1 MMDKIKTVFVVGPT
15 ASGKT
20 DLAIKLANEIGGEIV
35 CADSMQIYKGIEIAS
50 ACPTPQEKAA
60 AKHHLCEF
68 LDLGDSYSVSQYV
81 QDAKSVIADINAR
94 GKVPIVVGGTGLYI
108 DSLSKGIE
116 FNYKNDISVREKLQK
131 RLEAEGIEELYA
143 ELKVIDGASAQ
154 KISQSD
160 TKRILRA
167 LEIYYTTG
175 KTKTEIDGQST
186 KSTNIIDPLFIG
198 LNFNDRE
205 KLYERINLRV
215 DKMIQSGLV
224 DEAKRVYQSTSK
236 NGAAQAIGYKEL
248 VPYILG
254 QDTLE
259 NCIENLKMQTRRY
272 AKRQLTWFRRNQ
284 NINWIYLD
292 EDQNP
297 AATAITICRNFL
309 KGRTNEN

>member
-1 MMDKIKTVFVVGPT
+1 MMDKIKTIFVVGPT

-20 DLAIKLANEIGGEIV
+20 DLAIKLAKKIDGEIV

-50 ACPTPQEKAA
+50 ACPTPQEMAA
-60 AKHHLCEF
+60 AKHYLCEF
-68 LDLGDSYSVSQYV
+68 LDIGDSYSVSQYV
-81 QDAKSVIADINAR
+81 EDAKRVISDINSR
-94 GKVPIVVGGTGLYI
+94 GKVPVVVGGTGLYI

-116 FNYKNDISVREKLQK
+116 FNYKNDISVRENIEK
-131 RLEAEGIEELYA
+131 RLEIEGVEVLYA
-143 ELKVIDGASAQ
+143 ELKVIDGRSAQ
-154 KISQSD
+154 KISPND

-175 KTKTEIDGQST
+175 KTKTEIDGRST

-198 LNFNDRE
+198 LNFIDRE

-215 DKMIQSGLV
+215 DKMIQSGLI
-224 DEAKRVYQSTSK
+224 DEAKRVYQTTSK
-236 NGAAQAIGYKEL
+236 NGAAQAIGHKEL
-248 VPYILG
+248 LPYILG

-292 EDQNP
+292 KDQNP
-297 AATAITICRNFL
+297 ADTAVMICRNFL
-309 KGRTNEN
+309 KGKTDEN

>member
-50 ACPTPQEKAA
+50 ACPTPQEKMA

-284 NINWIYLD
+284 SINWIYLD

-297 AATAITICRNFL
+297 AATATAICCNFL